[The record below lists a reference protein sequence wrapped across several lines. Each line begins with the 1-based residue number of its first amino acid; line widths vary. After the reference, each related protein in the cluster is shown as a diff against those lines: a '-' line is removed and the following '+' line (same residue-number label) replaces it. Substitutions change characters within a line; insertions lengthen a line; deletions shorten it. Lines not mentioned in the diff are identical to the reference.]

1 MGFGEVKKL
10 NIENIENQSFIQL
23 EKEEVLRAFSSEEL
37 VIELLK
43 RNKGLELIMFEIL
56 KKRKDMK

>member
-1 MGFGEVKKL
+1 MKKL
-10 NIENIENQSFIQL
+10 NVENIENQSFIQL

>member
-1 MGFGEVKKL
+1 MNV
-10 NIENIENQSFIQL
+10 ENIENQSFIQL
-23 EKEEVLRAFSSEEL
+23 EKEGVLRAFSSEEL

-56 KKRKDMK
+56 KKRRDMK